1 MKRGYLFSI
10 FLIASLFIISGNSAT
25 LNKDSNMQNDIEPQI
40 SNQQKQLTNDKENGT
55 ILKTDNVSFDLKEPK
70 NKQQIIKGEEM
81 QLVLRIDQKLV
92 NVEWADNNAVKELKR
107 LASKN
112 NISID
117 TTLYGGFEQVGFLG
131 HSLPTKDENI
141 TTKPGDIML
150 YNGNNI
156 VVFFGEN
163 TWSYTRLGKIQG
175 LSKKELEELL
185 GKPSTKIIISNDE

>member
-117 TTLYGGFEQVGFLG
+117 TTLYGGFEQVGSLG

-141 TTKPGDIML
+141 TTNPGDIML

-175 LSKKELEELL
+175 LSDKELEELL

>member
-1 MKRGYLFSI
+1 MSKLFKFNNFSTYI
-10 FLIASLFIISGNSAT
+10 LIIALAFIIS
-25 LNKDSNMQNDIEPQI
+25 
-40 SNQQKQLTNDKENGT
+40 
-55 ILKTDNVSFDLKEPK
+55 F
-70 NKQQIIKGEEM
+70 IIFYW
-81 QLVLRIDQKLV
+81 L
-92 NVEWADNNAVKELKR
+92 
-107 LASKN
+107 SKN
-112 NISID
+112 NISIN